1 MNDTDAVQEFCNNHQ
16 IKIID
21 ANKRAAKYNKVDL
34 RYFINSKDYN
44 SITQDVIPFET
55 EPLLTV
61 EIQESELERIAQF
74 EQQVFN
80 NMRKHGHYD
89 MFNYIMQQKEE
100 EKYLKEKYPA
110 VQKAYEQYSLVL
122 KMAKAGEL

>member
-1 MNDTDAVQEFCNNHQ
+1 MNDTDAVKEFCHNHQ

-21 ANKRAAKYNKVDL
+21 ANKRAAKYHKVDL

-61 EIQESELERIAQF
+61 EIAASELERIAQF

-110 VQKAYEQYSLVL
+110 VQKAYEQYSLIL

>member
-1 MNDTDAVQEFCNNHQ
+1 MNDTDAVKEFCNNHK

>member
-1 MNDTDAVQEFCNNHQ
+1 MNDKNAVKEFCHNHK
-16 IKIID
+16 IKVID
-21 ANKRAAKYNKVDL
+21 ANKRATKYHKIDI
-34 RYFINSKDYN
+34 RYFVNSKDYN
-44 SITQDVIPFET
+44 SITQDVIPVDT
-55 EPLLTV
+55 EPLLTL
-61 EIQESELERIAQF
+61 EIAASELEYIAQF

-110 VQKAYEQYSLVL
+110 VKKAYEQYSLML